1 MWPARRRLRRSSAND
16 PPLTHTG
23 DPHRGPLVFLGTA
36 PFAVPALAALAAA
49 GEFLPL
55 VVTQPDRP
63 SGRGRKR
70 VPTPVKAEAERLGLP
85 VFQPERLAE
94 PDAVSRLAALRPEFL
109 VVVAYGQLLRRE
121 VLELPRRGSVNLHPS
136 LLPRHRGPSPVAW
149 TLLHGDPEG
158 GNTTMFL
165 DEGMDSGPLL
175 LQAAEAVPPDRTRG
189 ELEESLA
196 RSGAELLVRT
206 LEGVRR
212 AVIAPRPQDPVG
224 ITFSQ
229 LLNRELRPV
238 PWELPAPR
246 VRGLVHAL
254 SPAPGAVCRCDGKL
268 LKVLRVAEVPGD
280 GPPATVL
287 GHDPDGPRVACGEG
301 ALVLVQVQPEGRRAM
316 TGAEFVRGGGA
327 PLGSRLEAPW
337 DG

>member
-1 MWPARRRLRRSSAND
+1 M
-16 PPLTHTG
+16 
-23 DPHRGPLVFLGTA
+23 FLGSA
-36 PFAVPALAALAAA
+36 PFAVPSLAALSVA
-49 GEFLPL
+49 GESLVL

-63 SGRGRKR
+63 KGRGRKR

-85 VFQPERLAE
+85 VFQPARLSE
-94 PDAVSRLAALRPEFL
+94 PEAVARLAALRPEFL
-109 VVVAYGQLLRRE
+109 VVVAYGQLLCRE
-121 VLELPRRGSVNLHPS
+121 VLALPRCGAINLHPS

-149 TLLHGDPEG
+149 TLLHGDPDG

-175 LQAAEAVPPDRTRG
+175 LQVAEAVSPDQTRG

-196 RSGAELLVRT
+196 RSGAEMLVRT

-212 AVIAPRPQDPVG
+212 GEITPHPQDPAG
-224 ITFSQ
+224 ITFSG
-229 LLNRELRPV
+229 LITRELRPV
-238 PWELPAPR
+238 PWELPAPQ
-246 VRGLVHAL
+246 VRGRVYAL
-254 SPAPGAVCRCDGKL
+254 APSPGAVCRCDGKL
-268 LKVLRVAEVPGD
+268 LKVLRVAEGPGD

-287 GHDPDGPRVACGEG
+287 GHDPAGPRVACGAG

-327 PLGSRLEAPW
+327 PVGSRLEAPW